1 VSSSDSF
8 GARSTLAVGDRS
20 YEIFRLD
27 SLADRFDVAGLPY
40 SIKVLLE
47 NVLRLEDGVSVSR
60 EAIEAIAGWDAAAT
74 PSIEIPFQ
82 PARVLMQDF
91 TGVPAVVDLAAMRDA
106 MAEIGGDPEAINP
119 LVDVDLVIDHSVQ
132 VDAFGNERAFAVNAE
147 REFERNRERYSFL
160 KWGRE
165 AFDNFSVVPP
175 ATGICHQVN
184 LEYISQVVYSRENDG
199 TLQAY
204 PDTLV
209 GTDSHTTMV
218 NGLGVLGWGVGGIE
232 AEAAMLGQPISMLL
246 PQVVGFKLGGELPE
260 GATATDLVLTV
271 TEMLRERGVVSK
283 FVEFFGPGLATLGLA
298 DRATIGNMSP
308 EFGST
313 CAIFPVDAETLRYL
327 DLTGRPTETIELVDA
342 YAREQGMFFEPG
354 APDPVF
360 SDLLELDLGD
370 VVPSIAGPKR
380 PQDRVPLTE
389 AKEAFLEAMDEF
401 DPEAGEQLGNGRDEA
416 IEESF
421 PASDPPAE
429 EHDDER
435 GKPRPAIHGEGALA
449 TVARGSEDAIEVTLE
464 DGTTFELD
472 HGRVVIA
479 AITSCTNT
487 SNPSVMIGAG
497 LLARNAVQRGLA
509 RKPWVKTSLAPG
521 STVVT
526 DYLEKAGLTKYLDEL
541 QFNLVGY
548 GCTTCIGNSGP
559 LPAEISAAVEEKDL
573 AVCAVLSGNR
583 NFEGRINQDVKANYL
598 ASPPLVVAYA
608 LAGRMDLD
616 LTSEPLGTGS
626 DGEPVYLRDIWPDA
640 GEVKE
645 LVGRSIASEMFTRNY
660 GEVMTGDE
668 TWQAVEV
675 PEGDRYDW
683 PDSTYVRRPS
693 FFEGMPAEA
702 PGVEPIEGARVL
714 ALLGDSITTDHISP
728 AGAIKKDSPA
738 GAWLIEQGVEPRD
751 FNSYGSRR
759 GNHEVMIRGTF
770 ANIRLRNLLAEC
782 TGGFTR
788 HFPDGEETTIY
799 EAAMAYAEE
808 GLPLV
813 VLAGKEY
820 GSGSSRDWAAKGT
833 KLLGV
838 RAVIAESFERIHRS
852 NLIGMGVLPL
862 QFPEGESV
870 ESLGLDGEEIV
881 DFGDLQNGE
890 AKTVAVTARR
900 EGEGPVEFEATVRLD
915 TPNEVS
921 YFQNG
926 GILQTV
932 LRNLK

>member
-1 VSSSDSF
+1 VSSDSF
-8 GARSTLAVGDRS
+8 GARSTLEVSGRQ
-20 YEIFRLD
+20 YEVFRLD
-27 SLADRFDVAGLPY
+27 ALQERFDVARLPY

-47 NVLRLEDGVSVSR
+47 NVLRLEDGASVTAA
-60 EAIEAIAGWDAAAT
+60 EVEAIASWDAAAE
-74 PSIEIPFQ
+74 PSVEIPFQ

-106 MAEIGGDPEAINP
+106 MEEIGGDPASINP

-147 REFERNRERYSFL
+147 RDFERNRERYSFL
-160 KWGRE
+160 KWGQHS
-165 AFDNFSVVPP
+165 FDNFRVVPP

-184 LEYISQVVYSRENDG
+184 LEYLAQVVYSRSDDG
-199 TLQAY
+199 VLRAY

-246 PQVVGFKLGGELPE
+246 PQVVGFRLSGELPE
-260 GATATDLVLTV
+260 GATATDLVLTA

-298 DRATIGNMSP
+298 DRATLGNMSP

-342 YAREQGMFFEPG
+342 YTREQGMFHDES
-354 APDPVF
+354 AEEPVF
-360 SDLLELDLGD
+360 SDLLELELGD

-380 PQDRVPLTE
+380 PQDRVPLSQ
-389 AKEAFLEAMDEF
+389 AKQSFLGAMAEF
-401 DPEAGEQLGNGRDEA
+401 DPEAAEQMGNGRDEA
-416 IEESF
+416 IAESF

-429 EHDDER
+429 DHDDER
-435 GKPRPAIHGEGALA
+435 GKPRPALGATA
-449 TVARGSEDAIEVTLE
+449 TAEHQTGDAIEVTLE
-464 DGTTFELD
+464 DGTTVELD

-487 SNPSVMIGAG
+487 SNPSVMVGAG
-497 LLARNAVQRGLA
+497 LLARNAVRRGLR

-526 DYLEKAGLTKYLDEL
+526 DYLERAGLTEDLDAL

-559 LPAEISAAVEEKDL
+559 LAPEISAAIAEKDL

-608 LAGRMDLD
+608 LAGRMDID
-616 LTSEPLGTGS
+616 LANEPLGEGS
-626 DGEPVYLRDIWPDA
+626 DGEPVYLRDVWPNA
-640 GEVKE
+640 EEVKRV
-645 LVGRSIASEMFTRNY
+645 VGDSVAAEMFKRNY
-660 GEVMTGDE
+660 AEVFAGDE
-668 TWQAVEV
+668 IWNEVEV
-675 PEGDRYDW
+675 PPGDRYTW
-683 PDSTYVRRPS
+683 PDSTYVRRPT
-693 FFEGMPAEA
+693 FFERMPADP
-702 PGVEPIEGARVL
+702 PGVEPISGARAL
-714 ALLGDSITTDHISP
+714 AVLGDSITTDHISP
-728 AGAIKKDSPA
+728 AGAIKRDSPA
-738 GAWLIEQGVEPRD
+738 GRWLIEQGVEAGD

-770 ANIRLRNLLAEC
+770 ANIRLRNQLVDRA
-782 TGGFTR
+782 GGYTLR
-788 HFPDGEETTIY
+788 FPGAEETTIY

-808 GLPLV
+808 GVPLI

-862 QFPEGESV
+862 QFADGESV
-870 ESLGLDGEEIV
+870 ASLELSGAESFDV
-881 DFGDLQNGE
+881 GDLQDGK
-890 AKTVAVTARR
+890 AKTVSVTARTDDGS
-900 EGEGPVEFEATVRLD
+900 EKTFTATVRLD

-921 YFQNG
+921 YFING

-932 LRNLK
+932 LRKLRK

>member
-8 GARSTLAVGDRS
+8 GSRSTLEVGGRD
-20 YEIFRLD
+20 YEVFRLNA
-27 SLADRFDVAGLPY
+27 LAEKFDVARLPY

-47 NVLRLEDGVSVSR
+47 NVLRLEDGVSVTSQ
-60 EAIEAIAGWDAAAT
+60 AVEAIAGWDAEAE
-74 PSIEIPFQ
+74 PSVEIPFQ

-184 LEYISQVVYSRENDG
+184 LEYIAQVVYSRERDG
-199 TLQAY
+199 VLQAY

-246 PQVVGFKLGGELPE
+246 PQVVGFRLSGELPE

-283 FVEFFGPGLATLGLA
+283 FVEFFGPGLPTLGLA
-298 DRATIGNMSP
+298 DRATLGNMSP

-342 YAREQGMFFEPG
+342 YAREQGMFAEPG
-354 APDPVF
+354 APDPTF
-360 SDLLELDLGD
+360 SDLLELDLGE

-380 PQDRVPLTE
+380 PQDRVPLAE
-389 AKEAFLEAMDEF
+389 AKEAFLEAMEEF
-401 DPEAGEQLGNGRDEA
+401 DPEAGEQLGNGIDEA
-416 IEESF
+416 GDESF

-429 EHDDER
+429 DHDDER
-435 GKPRPAIHGEGALA
+435 GRPRPAVRGEGATA

-487 SNPSVMIGAG
+487 SNPSVMVGAG
-497 LLARNAVQRGLA
+497 LLARNAIERGLT

-526 DYLEKAGLTKYLDEL
+526 DYLDKADLTKYLDEL

-616 LTSEPLGTGS
+616 LINEPLGEGS
-626 DGEPVYLRDIWPDA
+626 DGEPVYLRDIWPSAD
-640 GEVKE
+640 EIKD

-660 GEVMTGDE
+660 GKVLEGDE
-668 TWQAVEV
+668 TWRAVEV
-675 PEGDRYDW
+675 PQGDRYTW

-693 FFEGMPAEA
+693 FFEQMPAEA
-702 PGVEPIEGARVL
+702 PGVEPIAGARVL

-728 AGAIKKDSPA
+728 AGAIKKSSPA
-738 GAWLIEQGVEPRD
+738 GEWLIEQGVEPRD

-759 GNHEVMIRGTF
+759 GNHEVMVRGTF
-770 ANIRLRNLLAEC
+770 ANIRLRNLLAER

-788 HFPDGEETTIY
+788 RFPDREETSIY

-808 GLPLV
+808 GVPLV

-862 QFPEGESV
+862 QFPAGESV
-870 ESLGLDGEEIV
+870 ESLGLSGEEIF
-881 DFGDLQNGE
+881 DIGDLENGE
-890 AKTVAVTARR
+890 AKTVGVTARR
-900 EGEGPVEFEATVRLD
+900 EGGDPVEFEATVRLD
-915 TPNEVS
+915 TPNEIG

-932 LRNLK
+932 LRNLR

>member
-1 VSSSDSF
+1 MSSDSF
-8 GARSTLAVGDRS
+8 GARSALTVSGRE
-20 YEIFRLD
+20 YEVFRLD
-27 SLADRFDVAGLPY
+27 ALQDRFDVARLPY

-47 NVLRLEDGVSVSR
+47 NVLRLEDGVSVSS
-60 EAIEAIAGWDAAAT
+60 EDVEAIAGWDAKAE
-74 PSIEIPFQ
+74 PSAEIPFQ

-106 MAEIGGDPEAINP
+106 MEELGGDPAAINP

-132 VDAFGNERAFAVNAE
+132 VDAFGNDRAFAVNAA
-147 REFERNRERYSFL
+147 RDFERNLERYSFL
-160 KWGRE
+160 KWGQG
-165 AFDNFSVVPP
+165 AFDNFRVVPP

-184 LEYISQVVYSRENDG
+184 LEHLAQVVYSRENDG

-246 PQVVGFKLGGELPE
+246 PQVVGFRLSGQLPE

-271 TEMLRERGVVSK
+271 TEMLRERGVVSR
-283 FVEFFGPGLATLGLA
+283 FVEFFGPGISTLGLA

-342 YAREQGMFFEPG
+342 YAREQGMFHDGSSE
-354 APDPVF
+354 DPTF
-360 SDLLELDLGD
+360 SDLLELDLSE
-370 VVPSIAGPKR
+370 VEPSIAGPKR
-380 PQDRVPLTE
+380 PQDRVPLAE
-389 AKEAFLEAMDEF
+389 AKENFLEAMAEF
-401 DPEAGEQLGNGRDEA
+401 DADAAEQMVGNGRDEA

-429 EHDDER
+429 DHDDER
-435 GKPRPAIHGEGALA
+435 GRPRPAVTGTVPA
-449 TVARGSEDAIEVTLE
+449 TRTDDAIAVTLA
-464 DGTTFELD
+464 DGTSFDLD

-487 SNPSVMIGAG
+487 SNPSVMVGAG
-497 LLARNAVQRGLA
+497 LLARNAVERGLT
-509 RKPWVKTSLAPG
+509 RQPWVKTSLAPG

-526 DYLEKAGLTKYLDEL
+526 DYLQKAGLTEYLDAL

-559 LPAEISAAVEEKDL
+559 LDDEISAAIAEKDL

-608 LAGRMDLD
+608 LAGRMDVDLD
-616 LTSEPLGTGS
+616 EDPLGTGS
-626 DGEPVYLRDIWPDA
+626 DGEPVYLRDVWPDA
-640 GEVKE
+640 EEVKRV
-645 LVGRSIASEMFTRNY
+645 VGESVAAEMFSRNY
-660 GEVMTGDE
+660 AEVFAGDDN
-668 TWQAVEV
+668 WNAVEV
-675 PEGDRYDW
+675 PAGDRYDW

-693 FFEGMPAEA
+693 FFQEMPADP
-702 PGVEPIEGARVL
+702 PGIEPITRARAL
-714 ALLGDSITTDHISP
+714 AVLGDSITTDHISP
-728 AGAIKKDSPA
+728 AGVIKKESPA
-738 GAWLIEQGVEPRD
+738 GHWLMAHGVEPAD

-770 ANIRLRNLLAEC
+770 ANIRLRNHLVDKA
-782 TGGFTR
+782 GGYTR
-788 HFPDGEETTIY
+788 HFPDCEETTIY
-799 EAAMAYAEE
+799 EAALSYAEE
-808 GLPLV
+808 GVPLV

-862 QFPEGESV
+862 QFAEGESAA
-870 ESLGLDGEEIV
+870 SLGLDGSESFDV
-881 DFGDLQNGE
+881 GDLEGGR
-890 AKTVAVTARR
+890 AKTVIVTARR
-900 EGEGPVEFEATVRLD
+900 SDGEIKDFTATVRLD
-915 TPNEVS
+915 TPNEVT
-921 YFQNG
+921 YFDNG

-932 LRNLK
+932 LRKLKAG